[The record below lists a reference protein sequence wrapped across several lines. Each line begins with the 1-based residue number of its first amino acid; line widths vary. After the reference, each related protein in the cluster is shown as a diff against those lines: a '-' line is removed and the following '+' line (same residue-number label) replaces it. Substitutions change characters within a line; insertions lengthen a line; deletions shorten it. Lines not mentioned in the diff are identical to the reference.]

1 MRTILLLLLLSAASI
16 AAVGSVVD
24 KSYGKETAAGI
35 IPVIDT
41 SSATRKSAVRAATTG
56 KSAAKKAAVVDTSSA
71 KKAVVV
77 DTAAAKKVAV
87 IDTSATKKA
96 AAVDTSA
103 VKKIVAADT
112 AAKKVV
118 DVDTSTVK
126 KAAAVDTAVI
136 DTSAAA
142 KAAVVDTA
150 AVDTSAAAKAA
161 VVDSVAVVDTVAA
174 PAPVKRVQAPPPPPK
189 IYPIV
194 KPAIDM
200 VFIQGGKIRRGC
212 PNLDGA
218 GCLIDERPRHE
229 IKLKHFLISR
239 TPVTQLQWAS
249 VMGINP
255 SHFHGNDSLP
265 VEQVSWNE
273 VHEFIRRLNAMT
285 GKKYRLPTE
294 AEWEYA
300 ALGGAKASGQPFF
313 GQRFLADVA
322 WYEYNSGGRTM
333 PVGGREPNELGL
345 YDMIGNV
352 WEWVNDW
359 YDRDYYSTGQINNPR
374 GPRGGTDRVYRGCAF
389 NSGEQHCRISMRN
402 FAKPDYRTVNLGFR
416 LAHSP

>member
-136 DTSAAA
+136 
-142 KAAVVDTA
+142 
-150 AVDTSAAAKAA
+150 DTSAAAKAA